1 MINTDL
7 SDAASAGFYMPG
19 EWQPHERCWM
29 AWPCRS
35 GFDSP
40 ATRENY
46 AQVARAIA
54 HFEPVTMV
62 VRPQDRA
69 AAQLALGAQIDCL
82 ELPIDDGWFRD
93 NGPNFLIN
101 DAGDLAGACFDFNA
115 WGGNYAPFDADA
127 TAGPKVASHLA
138 ARLFQS
144 PMIAEGGGITV
155 DGEGTLITTET
166 CFLNPNR
173 NPGWSKGEVEAELC
187 RMLGVSKVIWLPG
200 DPTESETNGHV
211 DGLAAFVGPGRVLLE
226 AAFDYTHPRYD
237 LLMENR
243 RALQGQSDAHGRLLD
258 VIFIEDA
265 WQCES
270 TEHFCASY
278 INSYLANGAV
288 IMPCYDLPT
297 DQRAKAVYEQL
308 FPQRQVVQLRINDIA
323 PGGGGIH
330 CITQQQPASAN
341 RDTGLSR

>member
-1 MINTDL
+1 MNGYQ

-101 DAGDLAGACFDFNA
+101 DVGDLAAACFDFNA

-243 RALQGQSDAHGRLLD
+243 RALQGQSDAHGRPLD